1 MKSFFVGSKTKPSFL
16 VEATTKKICVY
27 KPDSLSKDG
36 SFYERYS
43 LGEKVLETAYSKI
56 LFKTLPVPYKD
67 HLYVPF
73 MMVTIKKKNYLIK
86 NTIEQIDLNK
96 PL

>member
-16 VEATTKKICVY
+16 VEVTTKKICIY
-27 KPDSLSKDG
+27 QPDSFSKDE

-43 LGEKVLETAYSKI
+43 LGEKVFESSYSKI
-56 LFKTLPVPYKD
+56 LFKTLPVPYKG
-67 HLYVPF
+67 HLYVPV
-73 MMVTIKKKNYLIK
+73 MMITFKKKNYLIQ